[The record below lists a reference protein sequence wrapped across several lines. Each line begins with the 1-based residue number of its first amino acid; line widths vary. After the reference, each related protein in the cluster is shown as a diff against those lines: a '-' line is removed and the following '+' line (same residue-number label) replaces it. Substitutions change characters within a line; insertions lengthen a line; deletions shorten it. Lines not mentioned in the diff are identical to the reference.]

1 MDETKQLFNY
11 LLIIF
16 TMKFSTNAI
25 HVGQI
30 PDPGTGAIIPP
41 IYMTSTYVQEAP
53 GKHKGYD
60 YTRAGNPNFTNLEQT
75 IAALEEGK
83 YATVFSS
90 GLGATT
96 GLISNLQK
104 GDVVIAGN
112 DLYAGT
118 FRLFDQI
125 FQNSGV
131 SLLNIDTLNL
141 EEVEKVLKQQPKM
154 IFLESPTN
162 PLLEISDLVAINKLA
177 KKYKVLSVV
186 DNTFATPYFQN
197 PLNLGADLV
206 LHSTTKYM
214 GGHSD
219 VIGGVVITNNKN
231 LKEKMDFARMAMG
244 LNPSPFDTW
253 LISRGLKTL
262 SVRMDKHAQNALSMA
277 NFLETH
283 HKVRKVYYPGLSSHP
298 QHTLAN
304 KQMRGFGGIV
314 SVEFD
319 LGLEQTKKL
328 ISSFQVFSLA
338 ESLGGVESLVDHPA
352 SMTHASIPKEE
363 TGRNGLSDGLVRF
376 SVGIEDEDDLIE
388 DLGVHLSLI

>member
-1 MDETKQLFNY
+1 
-11 LLIIF
+11 
-16 TMKFSTNAI
+16 MKFSTKAI

-53 GKHKGYD
+53 DKHKGYD
-60 YTRAGNPNFTNLEQT
+60 YTRAGNPNFTSLEQT
-75 IAALEEGK
+75 LAVLEEGK

-96 GLISNLQK
+96 GLISNLQT
-104 GDVVIAGN
+104 GDMVIAGN
-112 DLYAGT
+112 DLYGGT

-125 FQNSGV
+125 FQNFGV

-141 EEVEKVLKQQPKM
+141 EEVENVLKQQPKM

-162 PLLEISDLVAINKLA
+162 PLLKISDLAAINKLA

-219 VIGGVVITNNKN
+219 VIGGVVITNNKV
-231 LKEKMDFARMAMG
+231 LKEEMDFARMAMG

-262 SVRMDKHAQNALSMA
+262 SVRMDKHAQNALSVA
-277 NFLETH
+277 GFLETH
-283 HKVRKVYYPGLSSHP
+283 HRVRKVYYPGLSSHP
-298 QHTLAN
+298 QHTLAK
-304 KQMRGFGGIV
+304 KQMKGFGGIV

-319 LGLEQTKKL
+319 LGLEQIKKL

-338 ESLGGVESLVDHPA
+338 ESLGGVESLVEHPA
-352 SMTHASIPKEE
+352 SMTHASISKEKRE
-363 TGRNGLSDGLVRF
+363 RNGLSDGLVRF

-388 DLGVHLSLI
+388 DLRIQLSLI

>member
-1 MDETKQLFNY
+1 
-11 LLIIF
+11 
-16 TMKFSTNAI
+16 MKFSTKAI

-53 GKHKGYD
+53 DKHKGYD
-60 YTRAGNPNFTNLEQT
+60 YTRAGNPNFTSLEQT
-75 IAALEEGK
+75 LAVLEEGK

-96 GLISNLQK
+96 GLISNLQT
-104 GDVVIAGN
+104 GDMVIAGN
-112 DLYAGT
+112 DLYGGT

-125 FQNSGV
+125 FQNFGV

-141 EEVEKVLKQQPKM
+141 EEVENVLKQQPKM

-162 PLLEISDLVAINKLA
+162 PLLKISDLAAINKLA

-219 VIGGVVITNNKN
+219 VIGGVVITNNKV
-231 LKEKMDFARMAMG
+231 LKEEMDFARMAMG

-262 SVRMDKHAQNALSMA
+262 SVRMDKHAQNALSVA
-277 NFLETH
+277 GFLETH
-283 HKVRKVYYPGLSSHP
+283 HRVRKVYYPGLSSHP
-298 QHTLAN
+298 QHTLAK

-338 ESLGGVESLVDHPA
+338 ESLGGVESLVEHPA
-352 SMTHASIPKEE
+352 SMTHASISKEKRE
-363 TGRNGLSDGLVRF
+363 RNGLSDGLVRF

-388 DLGVHLSLI
+388 DLRIQLSLI

>member
-16 TMKFSTNAI
+16 TMKFSTKAI

-277 NFLETH
+277 EFLETH
-283 HKVRKVYYPGLSSHP
+283 HKVKKVYYPGLSSHP
-298 QHTLAN
+298 QHTLAK